1 MVSLSYLRKPPQ
13 RVTFPDSSG
22 KKKNKEQFEILLS
35 VMGMQLSD
43 QMITFR

>member
-22 KKKNKEQFEILLS
+22 EKKNKEHDLKYFFQ
-35 VMGMQLSD
+35 
-43 QMITFR
+43 

>member
-22 KKKNKEQFEILLS
+22 EKKTKN
-35 VMGMQLSD
+35 
-43 QMITFR
+43 MI

>member
-22 KKKNKEQFEILLS
+22 KKKKTKNNLKYFFQ
-35 VMGMQLSD
+35 
-43 QMITFR
+43 